1 MAKAPAKQEEPVAH
15 KAPRKK
21 WLLIIVVVLVV
32 VLALGGGGVWWLR
45 MRQSNAAI
53 EGSASKGVAAS
64 NRSDAVPVFV
74 RLEPFTVKLQSDPE
88 RSEQY
93 LQMVPELR
101 VLDASIGE
109 KVKLYMPEIRNRIL
123 LLLSSKKPSDLST
136 PQGMEALSA
145 ELRSQINQIIDGSPQ
160 GAVPAAAKARPDDPV
175 QSVLY
180 TSFIIQ

>member
-1 MAKAPAKQEEPVAH
+1 MAKAPAKQEEPVVH

-21 WLLIIVVVLVV
+21 WLLIIVLVLVV

-53 EGSASKGVAAS
+53 DGNAAKGVAAS
-64 NRSDAVPVFV
+64 SRNDAVPVFV

-136 PQGMEALSA
+136 PQGMETLSI
-145 ELRSQINQIIDGSPQ
+145 ELRNQINQIIDGSQ
-160 GAVPAAAKARPDDPV
+160 GAPYTGAAPRPDDPV